1 MMSLLSRLHRSRR
14 EAHTLLGPSMNTQLD
29 TISAADWQR
38 PSTDEA
44 SGAMDDARAI
54 LDRVRAEGDS
64 AITEYSERFDGAP
77 PEAIT
82 LQPFEAYD
90 LAPEAS
96 GAIRLAHERI
106 TRFAEMQRENYQD
119 REFTD
124 GTGTYGQRIS
134 PVTSVGAYIPGG
146 RHPLVSTALMTLVP
160 ARVAGVHTRVAVSPS
175 DDPAILAACSLAGAT
190 SFVRLGGAQAVGAL
204 AYGSGWTPKVDM
216 IVGPGNAWVA
226 AAKTLVQGVV
236 GIDTVAGPSEVLV
249 IAGPDANAEWLA
261 WDLIAQAEHD
271 PLAFSVLATWSEDL
285 LARVRQRLSEI
296 PEASGAIARGGIQL
310 VLADDEAGAI
320 AFSDRMGP
328 EHLHVHSDTL
338 TPEAFTSY
346 GSLFLG
352 AESTVALGDYVS
364 GPNHTL
370 PTGGYAAVKGGLS
383 VGDFLRVLTWQR
395 VTASGVRAIGPAAV
409 ALAEV
414 EGLTGHAESVRQRLR

>member
-1 MMSLLSRLHRSRR
+1 M
-14 EAHTLLGPSMNTQLD
+14 P
-29 TISAADWQR
+29 AAEWRR

-54 LDRVRAEGDS
+54 LDRVKVEGDI
-64 AITEYSERFDGAP
+64 AITEYSQRFDGAA
-77 PEAIT
+77 PEAID
-82 LQPFEAYD
+82 LQPFESYD
-90 LAPEAS
+90 LPPEAS
-96 GAIRLAHERI
+96 GAIRLAHDRI
-106 TRFAEMQRENYQD
+106 TRFAEMQRETYQN

-124 GTGTYGQRIS
+124 ETGTYGQRIQ
-134 PVTSVGAYIPGG
+134 PVASVGAYIPGG

-160 ARVAGVHTRVAVSPS
+160 ARVAGVETRVAVSPS

-190 SFVRLGGAQAVGAL
+190 RFVRMGGAQAVGAL
-204 AYGSGWTPKVDM
+204 AYGSGWAPKVDM

-249 IAGPDANAEWLA
+249 IAGPEADPTWLA

-271 PLAFSVLATWSEDL
+271 PLAFSVLVSWSEEL
-285 LARVRQRLSEI
+285 LDRVRQRLAGL
-296 PEASGAIARGGIQL
+296 PEASGAVARGGIQL
-310 VLADDEAGAI
+310 VLAEDEADAI

-352 AESTVALGDYVS
+352 AESAVALGDYVS

-395 VTASGVRAIGPAAV
+395 VTPSGLGIIGPAAA
-409 ALAEV
+409 ALADA
-414 EGLTGHAESVRQRLR
+414 EGLTGHAESVCQRLQ